1 MINFSRSDFI
11 SLLDSKFGKDS
22 PNSGDNTIRRLNS
35 VMESG
40 IDGYVI
46 PSQADKM
53 STGGQGSYIPTP
65 GSEVPEEDRIKV
77 TNEVSGLIEDVL
89 KGNSLTAQSIRRM
102 TGTSGMGRVEYME
115 PRDDW
120 AYSS

>member
-1 MINFSRSDFI
+1 MINFFRSDFK

-22 PNSGDNTIRRLNS
+22 PNSGDNTIHRLNS

-46 PSQADKM
+46 PSQADKI
-53 STGGQGSYIPTP
+53 SKGGHGSYIPPP
-65 GSEVPEEDRIKV
+65 GEEITEDGLIKV
-77 TNEVSGLIEDVL
+77 TNELSGLIEDVL

-102 TGTSGMGRVEYME
+102 TGTSGMGIVEYRG
-115 PRDDW
+115 PRDN
-120 AYSS
+120 